1 MDFVLTLLTVPNR
14 GSLDDRRVGAVRA
27 ALRDLGAETEAPN
40 WLSPNLACDILFS
53 NLSPDQAEAAAAR
66 TLEGEAVDF
75 AAQALPGRRKKLL
88 VADMDGT
95 VVAGETLDELA
106 DFAGLKDE
114 IAAITAR
121 AMNGEIDF
129 NESLRERIALLK
141 GLREDC
147 LKRTCERLELAPGA
161 RELVRVM
168 RRDGAYTALV
178 SGGFTFFTKKIA
190 ERLRFHHQSGNTLDI
205 ERGVLTG
212 KVVDPIVNRDG
223 KLNTLIHLA
232 AKKTNCN
239 GGYPRRWR
247 RRQRPADDSR
257 RGTGSRLSRKA
268 RRRGQGAVPPESR
281 GPSRTALPPGLY
293 GRPNRSLANHR
304 HIPTKTSVYRRR

>member
-1 MDFVLTLLTVPNR
+1 LDFVLTLLTVPNR

-106 DFAGLKDE
+106 DFAGLKDK

-232 AKKTNCN
+232 AKKQIAMTDILAVGDGANDLPMILAA
-239 GGYPRRWR
+239 GLGVAYRAKPVV
-247 RRQRPADDSR
+247 AA
-257 RGTGSRLSRKA
+257 KA
-268 RRRGQGAVPPESR
+268 RFRLNHADLR
-281 GPSRTALPPGLY
+281 GPLY
-293 GRPNRSLANHR
+293 LQGYTDAQIDH
-304 HIPTKTSVYRRR
+304 

>member
-1 MDFVLTLLTVPNR
+1 MESLDPQWDILRLDFVLTLLTVPDR
-14 GSLDDRRVGAVRA
+14 ILDDRRVGAVRA

-40 WLSPNLACDILFS
+40 WLSPNLACDIFS
-53 NLSPDQAEAAAAR
+53 LSPDQAEAAAAR
-66 TLEGEAVDF
+66 PRGRGGRFRHGASG
-75 AAQALPGRRKKLL
+75 AAEELL

-106 DFAGLKDE
+106 DFAGLKDK

-129 NESLRERIALLK
+129 NESLRTDRLLK
-141 GLREDC
+141 GLRRLPEEDVPAA
-147 LKRTCERLELAPGA
+147 ELPGA
-161 RELVRVM
+161 GIGRVM

-178 SGGFTFFTKKIA
+178 SGGFTFCKKIA

-232 AKKTNCN
+232 AKNKL
-239 GGYPRRWR
+239 
-247 RRQRPADDSR
+247 Q
-257 RGTGSRLSRKA
+257 
-268 RRRGQGAVPPESR
+268 
-281 GPSRTALPPGLY
+281 
-293 GRPNRSLANHR
+293 
-304 HIPTKTSVYRRR
+304 

>member
-106 DFAGLKDE
+106 DFAGLKDK

-232 AKKTNCN
+232 AKKQIAMTDILAVGDGANDLPMILAA
-239 GGYPRRWR
+239 GLGVAYRAKPVV
-247 RRQRPADDSR
+247 AA
-257 RGTGSRLSRKA
+257 KA
-268 RRRGQGAVPPESR
+268 RFRLNHADLR
-281 GPSRTALPPGLY
+281 GPLY
-293 GRPNRSLANHR
+293 LQGYTDAQIDH
-304 HIPTKTSVYRRR
+304 

>member
-106 DFAGLKDE
+106 DFAGLKDK

-232 AKKTNCN
+232 AKK
-239 GGYPRRWR
+239 
-247 RRQRPADDSR
+247 QIAMADILAVGDGANDLPMILAAGLGVAYR
-257 RGTGSRLSRKA
+257 AKPVVAAKA
-268 RRRGQGAVPPESR
+268 RFRLNHADLR
-281 GPSRTALPPGLY
+281 GPLY
-293 GRPNRSLANHR
+293 LQGYTDAQIDH
-304 HIPTKTSVYRRR
+304 

>member
-53 NLSPDQAEAAAAR
+53 NLSPDQAEAVAAR

-106 DFAGLKDE
+106 DFAGLKDK

-232 AKKTNCN
+232 AKK
-239 GGYPRRWR
+239 
-247 RRQRPADDSR
+247 QIAMADILAVGDGANDLPMILAAGLGVAYR
-257 RGTGSRLSRKA
+257 AKPVVAAKA
-268 RRRGQGAVPPESR
+268 RFRLNHADLR
-281 GPSRTALPPGLY
+281 GPLY
-293 GRPNRSLANHR
+293 LQGYTDAQIDH
-304 HIPTKTSVYRRR
+304 